1 MINSFIGTEE
11 TAIYSVAHSVGL
23 LMTIINTSIN
33 NSFVPWSYGRIKR
46 EDSTEIK
53 CISSILLG
61 IVVLANICLI
71 WFAPEVIS
79 ILAGSQ
85 YHDAI
90 WCLVPIAVSVFFFF
104 VYTLFV
110 DIEIYYGATKYIAI
124 ASICAGCINLLL
136 NYIFIPIYGYYAAG
150 YTTLFSYFIT
160 MIMHYVFL
168 RLTLRIHNYS
178 GHLFDGKAI
187 AVWSIVIVVCAILA
201 MNLYDYILIR
211 AIITCL
217 TCALIIWKR
226 RMIFSV
232 FFDDIMI
239 Q

>member
-90 WCLVPIAVSVFFFF
+90 WCLVPIAVSVS
-104 VYTLFV
+104 L
-110 DIEIYYGATKYIAI
+110 YIPYL
-124 ASICAGCINLLL
+124 SI
-136 NYIFIPIYGYYAAG
+136 
-150 YTTLFSYFIT
+150 
-160 MIMHYVFL
+160 
-168 RLTLRIHNYS
+168 
-178 GHLFDGKAI
+178 
-187 AVWSIVIVVCAILA
+187 
-201 MNLYDYILIR
+201 
-211 AIITCL
+211 
-217 TCALIIWKR
+217 
-226 RMIFSV
+226 
-232 FFDDIMI
+232 
-239 Q
+239 